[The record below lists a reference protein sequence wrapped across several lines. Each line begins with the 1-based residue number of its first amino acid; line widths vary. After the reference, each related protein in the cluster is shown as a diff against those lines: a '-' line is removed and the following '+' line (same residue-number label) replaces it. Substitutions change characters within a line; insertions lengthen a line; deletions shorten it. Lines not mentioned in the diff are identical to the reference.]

1 MDSLDPDS
9 ASNQTI
15 FIAAGTYKEQVSVP
29 ELAGSLYI
37 LGETPDTTTY
47 TENTV
52 LVTQSLSQDDG
63 GDNDST
69 GKASSTCYEDHH
81 VLFKRLTN
89 Y

>member
-1 MDSLDPDS
+1 MDSLDTS
-9 ASNQTI
+9 SSSNQTI
-15 FIAAGTYKEQVSVP
+15 FVAAGTYEEQVSVP
-29 ELAGSLYI
+29 ELAGQLYI

-69 GKASSTCYEDHH
+69 GKYLPLVDADAA
-81 VLFKRLTN
+81 FIRFQKTN
-89 Y
+89 E